1 MQANKQQQRAI
12 AHNTGPAL
20 ILAGPGSGKTFTT
33 VERVRYLIEVHH
45 ADPSHILVITFTKA
59 AARQMRDRFFARM
72 DNQFFPVT
80 FGTFHAVFFHILK
93 TSCHYNGSSIL
104 KEKEKREY
112 LRAALLTLPK
122 KFYAQNDGKMD
133 QEWEQGLL
141 SEIGFIKNIGKL
153 PADFTSEYVSRQE
166 FMRIFVSFQKQLAQ
180 EKKLDLDDFA
190 AAVCHLFRTNPA
202 ELARWQREYSYLL
215 VDEFQD
221 INAAQYEAVKLLCGG
236 KRNLFVVGDDDQAI
250 YGFRGSDPAIM
261 RQFLKDFPEAKQI
274 VCDLFPA
281 AIEKIGIRESD
292 YVAVI
297 TRGHRY
303 DADCLRE
310 LLRGIMP
317 RYLGMIGSKR
327 RTVGLLNMLEE
338 EGFSRADLDRIHTP
352 IGLDIGA
359 LTVKEIAISIVAEL
373 IAERRR
379 TTDRRSKSSI
389 LTAEDI
395 DLPLLETAARGD
407 IPKTLMLVYETSGS
421 TPVKSG
427 SYMVVDA
434 NTATA
439 GTIGGG
445 CSESAVMRQA
455 YYLIGTGEHKCVTI
469 DMSND
474 TAAQEG
480 MVCGGCC
487 WRIWVRK
494 KST

>member
-1 MQANKQQQRAI
+1 MTLLEQLQAAAENARK
-12 AHNTGPAL
+12 GLPAALTIDADGVQYTRNFMPQERL
-20 ILAGPGSGKTFTT
+20 ILLGGGTIAQPLC
-33 VERVRYLIEVHH
+33 RYA
-45 ADPSHILVITFTKA
+45 ADLGFELVVADDRPS
-59 AARQMRDRFFARM
+59 FANHPR
-72 DNQFFPVT
+72 
-80 FGTFHAVFFHILK
+80 
-93 TSCHYNGSSIL
+93 
-104 KEKEKREY
+104 
-112 LRAALLTLPK
+112 
-122 KFYAQNDGKMD
+122 
-133 QEWEQGLL
+133 
-141 SEIGFIKNIGKL
+141 
-153 PADFTSEYVSRQE
+153 
-166 FMRIFVSFQKQLAQ
+166 
-180 EKKLDLDDFA
+180 
-190 AAVCHLFRTNPA
+190 
-202 ELARWQREYSYLL
+202 
-215 VDEFQD
+215 
-221 INAAQYEAVKLLCGG
+221 
-236 KRNLFVVGDDDQAI
+236 
-250 YGFRGSDPAIM
+250 
-261 RQFLKDFPEAKQI
+261 FPEAKQI

-310 LLRGIMP
+310 LLRGTMP

-427 SYMVVDA
+427 SYGGRH

-439 GTIGGG
+439 TIGGG

-474 TAAQEG
+474 IAAQEG
-480 MVCGGCC
+480 MVCGGQMKVLLADL
-487 WRIWVRK
+487 VRK
-494 KST
+494 ST

>member
-1 MQANKQQQRAI
+1 MTLLEQLQAAAENARK
-12 AHNTGPAL
+12 GLPAALTIDADGVQYTRNFMPQERL
-20 ILAGPGSGKTFTT
+20 ILLGGGTIAQPLC
-33 VERVRYLIEVHH
+33 RYA
-45 ADPSHILVITFTKA
+45 ADLGFELVVADDRPS
-59 AARQMRDRFFARM
+59 FANHPR
-72 DNQFFPVT
+72 
-80 FGTFHAVFFHILK
+80 
-93 TSCHYNGSSIL
+93 
-104 KEKEKREY
+104 
-112 LRAALLTLPK
+112 
-122 KFYAQNDGKMD
+122 
-133 QEWEQGLL
+133 
-141 SEIGFIKNIGKL
+141 
-153 PADFTSEYVSRQE
+153 
-166 FMRIFVSFQKQLAQ
+166 
-180 EKKLDLDDFA
+180 
-190 AAVCHLFRTNPA
+190 
-202 ELARWQREYSYLL
+202 
-215 VDEFQD
+215 
-221 INAAQYEAVKLLCGG
+221 
-236 KRNLFVVGDDDQAI
+236 
-250 YGFRGSDPAIM
+250 
-261 RQFLKDFPEAKQI
+261 FPEAKQI

-310 LLRGIMP
+310 LLRGTMP

-379 TTDRRSKSSI
+379 TTNRRSKSSI

-445 CSESAVMRQA
+445 CAEAEVISKARYCIRENICLMEHVDM
-455 YYLIGTGEHKCVTI
+455 TGRE
-469 DMSND
+469 
-474 TAAQEG
+474 AAENG
-480 MVCGGCC
+480 LVCGGVMD
-487 WRIWVRK
+487 ILIQPL
-494 KST
+494 S